1 MVRLIAEMRDTLF
14 ICAKAY
20 IHFILFYLFVAI
32 CVRAMKESANNPNH
46 WA

>member
-1 MVRLIAEMRDTLF
+1 MVRLLAEMRDTLF

-20 IHFILFYLFVAI
+20 IHFILFYLFVAM
-32 CVRAMKESANNPNH
+32 VRQAIKDSANNPNH